1 MPGVDHDRQRG
12 CRGERATARVQDGR
26 RPQDQQCRGQIAQFE
41 GRNRQQRTQQSGL
54 AQPGELE
61 LETSRHGAVV
71 LARFSCGSNNRKRG
85 KGAGDSGASV

>member
-1 MPGVDHDRQRG
+1 V
-12 CRGERATARVQDGR
+12 CRTVVARRISNVVAR
-26 RPQDQQCRGQIAQFE
+26 LPSSKAA
-41 GRNRQQRTQQSGL
+41 NRQQRTQQSGL